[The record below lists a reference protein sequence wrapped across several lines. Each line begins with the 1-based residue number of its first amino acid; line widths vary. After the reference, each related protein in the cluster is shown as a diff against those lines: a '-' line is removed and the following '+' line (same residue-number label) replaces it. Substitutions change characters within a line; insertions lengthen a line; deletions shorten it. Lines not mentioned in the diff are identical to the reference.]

1 MTLIEKILMVANI
14 SKRSTTELIFFL
26 KDIRAS
32 KAVTHQKQQK
42 WPKVEKYVD
51 FSRTTHNFE
60 CPMST
65 SRQRGKEYFETMQAI
80 NPLEKLRN
88 CLKIFNVH
96 KYARKE
102 LKLILSPFLFWP
114 V

>member
-1 MTLIEKILMVANI
+1 MVANI

-42 WPKVEKYVD
+42 KFGPKQQAAATVEKYVD

-102 LKLILSPFLFWP
+102 LKLILPFLFWP